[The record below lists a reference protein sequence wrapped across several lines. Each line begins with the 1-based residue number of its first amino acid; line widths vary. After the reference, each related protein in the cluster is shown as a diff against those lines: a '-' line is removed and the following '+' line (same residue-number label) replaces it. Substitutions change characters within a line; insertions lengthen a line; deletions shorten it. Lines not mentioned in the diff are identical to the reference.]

1 MGGCYLM
8 NANPSWWHQE
18 SPIIDPLD
26 SIRVAVHCLEAGEPV
41 PAPEARLIAKAL
53 RQYLDDGKKDITANL
68 GLRPRA
74 GGRHEDP
81 LVLDRMRERDRC
93 IKAAYDN
100 HPGKNQTA
108 KAEGVVE
115 LLKATDAPAP
125 LTEADV
131 FAYILQLKRDFGGD
145 LPTSARQVLR
155 IAKGETL
162 TGRRKA

>member
-1 MGGCYLM
+1 M
-8 NANPSWWHQE
+8 NHTNPCWWHQA
-18 SPIIDPLD
+18 PVVDPLNA
-26 SIRVAVHCLEAGEPV
+26 IRVAVRCMEAGHPV
-41 PAPEARLIAKAL
+41 PAPEARLIAEAF
-53 RQYLDDGKKDITANL
+53 RQYLDGGKKDITANL

-100 HPGKNQTA
+100 HPGKTQTA

-115 LLKATDAPAP
+115 LLKAADDPAL

-145 LPTSARQVLR
+145 LPTSSRQVLR
-155 IAKGETL
+155 IAQGETL